1 MKRKRDKVQKFGGA
15 IRYQGRDLFFK
26 ATIRP
31 ARKAPHVG
39 ADSPRF
45 LEPGRRAEVKSYTL
59 HYIFAGRDVTLA
71 YASWERDDAAICRL
85 ILHEWE
91 KDQIKEEEGDK
102 SETESEREWLDRV
115 APIGPIPDDEEVRD
129 G

>member
-1 MKRKRDKVQKFGGA
+1 MKRQRDKVQKFEGA

-26 ATIRP
+26 ASILP

-59 HYIFAGRDVTLA
+59 HCIFDGRDVTLA

-85 ILHEWE
+85 ILQAW
-91 KDQIKEEEGDK
+91 DVDRIKEEVP
-102 SETESEREWLDRV
+102 R
-115 APIGPIPDDEEVRD
+115 
-129 G
+129 